1 MLEQFVAVMPG
12 TLGPALLVMCMS
24 VMLTVG
30 EGRDKPISSRWRLW
44 GILIGLV
51 AAIVFAGL
59 RASAVI
65 NQRTFI
71 NYPVLWCCVVIDLLL
86 IVLVFVN
93 RLITRNWRR
102 HAAVMHLANLVAA
115 LGIALTVFYA
125 LPDVILQLTI
135 WVEPG
140 DPIFTSDMLLRA
152 LGFVLGIIASAVI
165 AAVFRTMRSTA
176 VRPAFLSAVLVVLV
190 IQLMQHLTGLLQIMQ
205 ARTLRFPHIAF
216 VMLAWLINNKSGLI
230 MAQAFIFLIPAVAS
244 VVAGLR
250 MPVSAK
256 RLAADVNA
264 ATVRKHKAF
273 RRRAIAAAAWSVV
286 AMIGVTATLTLGV
299 AAINQQP
306 TLSPPEAYSLKDG
319 VATIPFS
326 QVEDGHL
333 HRFEYK
339 AKDGTVMRFIIIKKN
354 GGAYGIGLDACEN
367 CGDDDN
373 SAIYISSSVA
383 QVLSDLPDSVDK
395 IEVKALTTPENDLA
409 RKAAQNPAALSQDE
423 WETWYCT
430 AYPSSIAYQIE
441 EVIPGAVAK
450 QVRQVAALQ
459 GNVLQK
465 TQAVMILM
473 TVLSLLAAAVAVA
486 NLMVASIGER
496 SSELA
501 LLKAIGATDGAV
513 SRLMMAETAA
523 ISLLGAIVGAA
534 LGSGVAQIIGQVVFG
549 SGITMRPMV
558 FVLVFVLL
566 ALTVL
571 LASASSIRS
580 ILSLKPAEVLHG
592 R

>member
-1 MLEQFVAVMPG
+1 M
-12 TLGPALLVMCMS
+12 
-24 VMLTVG
+24 
-30 EGRDKPISSRWRLW
+30 
-44 GILIGLV
+44 
-51 AAIVFAGL
+51 
-59 RASAVI
+59 
-65 NQRTFI
+65 
-71 NYPVLWCCVVIDLLL
+71 
-86 IVLVFVN
+86 
-93 RLITRNWRR
+93 
-102 HAAVMHLANLVAA
+102 
-115 LGIALTVFYA
+115 
-125 LPDVILQLTI
+125 
-135 WVEPG
+135 
-140 DPIFTSDMLLRA
+140 
-152 LGFVLGIIASAVI
+152 
-165 AAVFRTMRSTA
+165 
-176 VRPAFLSAVLVVLV
+176 
-190 IQLMQHLTGLLQIMQ
+190 
-205 ARTLRFPHIAF
+205 
-216 VMLAWLINNKSGLI
+216 
-230 MAQAFIFLIPAVAS
+230 
-244 VVAGLR
+244 
-250 MPVSAK
+250 
-256 RLAADVNA
+256 
-264 ATVRKHKAF
+264 
-273 RRRAIAAAAWSVV
+273 
-286 AMIGVTATLTLGV
+286 
-299 AAINQQP
+299 
-306 TLSPPEAYSLKDG
+306 
-319 VATIPFS
+319 
-326 QVEDGHL
+326 
-333 HRFEYK
+333 
-339 AKDGTVMRFIIIKKN
+339 
-354 GGAYGIGLDACEN
+354 
-367 CGDDDN
+367 
-373 SAIYISSSVA
+373 
-383 QVLSDLPDSVDK
+383 LSDLPDSVDK

-523 ISLLGAIVGAA
+523 IVGAA

>member
-165 AAVFRTMRSTA
+165 AAIFRTMRSTA

-256 RLAADVNA
+256 RAEDGVCGFLRSDSRPTSMRPRCASTRRSGA
-264 ATVRKHKAF
+264 VR
-273 RRRAIAAAAWSVV
+273 
-286 AMIGVTATLTLGV
+286 
-299 AAINQQP
+299 
-306 TLSPPEAYSLKDG
+306 SPP
-319 VATIPFS
+319 P
-326 QVEDGHL
+326 H
-333 HRFEYK
+333 
-339 AKDGTVMRFIIIKKN
+339 
-354 GGAYGIGLDACEN
+354 GAWW
-367 CGDDDN
+367 
-373 SAIYISSSVA
+373 
-383 QVLSDLPDSVDK
+383 
-395 IEVKALTTPENDLA
+395 
-409 RKAAQNPAALSQDE
+409 R
-423 WETWYCT
+423 
-430 AYPSSIAYQIE
+430 
-441 EVIPGAVAK
+441 
-450 QVRQVAALQ
+450 
-459 GNVLQK
+459 
-465 TQAVMILM
+465 
-473 TVLSLLAAAVAVA
+473 
-486 NLMVASIGER
+486 
-496 SSELA
+496 
-501 LLKAIGATDGAV
+501 
-513 SRLMMAETAA
+513 
-523 ISLLGAIVGAA
+523 
-534 LGSGVAQIIGQVVFG
+534 
-549 SGITMRPMV
+549 
-558 FVLVFVLL
+558 
-566 ALTVL
+566 
-571 LASASSIRS
+571 
-580 ILSLKPAEVLHG
+580 
-592 R
+592 

>member
-1 MLEQFVAVMPG
+1 
-12 TLGPALLVMCMS
+12 
-24 VMLTVG
+24 
-30 EGRDKPISSRWRLW
+30 
-44 GILIGLV
+44 
-51 AAIVFAGL
+51 
-59 RASAVI
+59 
-65 NQRTFI
+65 
-71 NYPVLWCCVVIDLLL
+71 
-86 IVLVFVN
+86 
-93 RLITRNWRR
+93 
-102 HAAVMHLANLVAA
+102 
-115 LGIALTVFYA
+115 
-125 LPDVILQLTI
+125 
-135 WVEPG
+135 
-140 DPIFTSDMLLRA
+140 
-152 LGFVLGIIASAVI
+152 
-165 AAVFRTMRSTA
+165 MRSWWKLDGSWPKDDTDQG
-176 VRPAFLSAVLVVLV
+176 V
-190 IQLMQHLTGLLQIMQ
+190 IGTTLAQQLGVGRGDTV
-205 ARTLRFPHIAF
+205 TLRKTTA
-216 VMLAWLINNKSGLI
+216 
-230 MAQAFIFLIPAVAS
+230 
-244 VVAGLR
+244 AGNTHEQKIR
-250 MPVSAK
+250 I
-256 RLAADVNA
+256 
-264 ATVRKHKAF
+264 T
-273 RRRAIAAAAWSVV
+273 
-286 AMIGVTATLTLGV
+286 GVYD
-299 AAINQQP
+299 
-306 TLSPPEAYSLKDG
+306 S
-319 VATIPFS
+319 
-326 QVEDGHL
+326 
-333 HRFEYK
+333 
-339 AKDGTVMRFIIIKKN
+339 
-354 GGAYGIGLDACEN
+354 
-367 CGDDDN
+367 GDDDN
-373 SAIYISSSVA
+373 
-383 QVLSDLPDSVDK
+383 
-395 IEVKALTTPENDLA
+395 
-409 RKAAQNPAALSQDE
+409 SQDE